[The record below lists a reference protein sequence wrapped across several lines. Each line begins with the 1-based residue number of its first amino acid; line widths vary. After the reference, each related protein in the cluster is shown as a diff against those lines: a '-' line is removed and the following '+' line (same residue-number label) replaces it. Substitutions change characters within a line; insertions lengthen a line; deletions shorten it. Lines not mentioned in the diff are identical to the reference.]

1 MESVTRPRT
10 RPAAA
15 ERHLAGPALRAFFRI
30 AALWGLDTAQ
40 ERTLLGHPP
49 PSTFFKW
56 KKDPQAANVSRDV
69 LERISYVLGIFK
81 ALEIL
86 FPDPARADAWL
97 RRGNDAPMFGG
108 RSALDRM
115 LSGNVSD
122 LFVVRQYL
130 DGRRGG

>member
-1 MESVTRPRT
+1 MESVTHP
-10 RPAAA
+10 RPAVA
-15 ERHLAGPALRAFFRI
+15 ERHLSGPALRAFFRI

-49 PSTFFKW
+49 ASTFFKW

-86 FPDPARADAWL
+86 FPDPALADAWL